1 MKPPHAPPGLSK
13 EARELWV
20 RTLKAWPVER
30 EATLLV
36 CLRSAC
42 FALDRLRTA
51 ERLLAEDGGGGIYQD
66 AKGKPKQHPLTL
78 VVRDSSKMLLDN
90 LRALSLDL
98 EAVNRLQGQPDPDME
113 IPEPGEMT

>member
-20 RTLKAWPVER
+20 RTLKSWPVER

-51 ERLLAEDGGGGIYQD
+51 ERLLAEDGGGGVYQD

-78 VVRDSSKMLLDN
+78 VVRDSGKMLLDN
-90 LRALSLDL
+90 LKALALDL
-98 EAVNRLQGQPDPDME
+98 EAVNKLQGQPDPDME
-113 IPEPGEMT
+113 VPDEVS